1 MEGRRNVCDY
11 EGVLQDLPTTRDMA
25 PNDTQLLP
33 VICKEFTSGLTQQE
47 YKEGRGQEAC
57 STAQDVAPRHSDL
70 VPVSVAAAAVGS
82 AAAAWPSAVWQRTGA
97 HERIVG
103 GHEASIADLPRQPA
117 FELGGDQRCGASLIG
132 PSWALTAGHCVE
144 DVKLDYLAL
153 RAGSSVRGGGGSR
166 LPAPAVNGSFTL
178 GPNVQIVGLPAD
190 GYDPPS
196 GLPGMVSGW
205 GYQHSGSG
213 PSSTLQ
219 VVDIN
224 VVDREICR
232 QVFVAV
238 NAVTGRMICSGE
250 FSRGMCLGD
259 SGGPLV
265 NNGTQVG
272 IVSWA
277 LASCQVGLSV
287 QTNVGYLRSW
297 IRDTAG
303 I

>member
-1 MEGRRNVCDY
+1 MSRPATVTWCPC
-11 EGVLQDLPTTRDMA
+11 LW
-25 PNDTQLLP
+25 LL
-33 VICKEFTSGLTQQE
+33 L
-47 YKEGRGQEAC
+47 
-57 STAQDVAPRHSDL
+57 L
-70 VPVSVAAAAVGS
+70 S
-82 AAAAWPSAVWQRTGA
+82 AAAAWLSAVRQRTGA

-103 GHEASIADLPRQPA
+103 GHEASIADHPWQLA

-144 DVKLDYLAL
+144 DVQLYYLAL
-153 RAGSSVRGGGGSR
+153 RAGSSDRGR
-166 LPAPAVNGSFTL
+166 EVNGSFTL
-178 GPNVQIVGLPAD
+178 GPNVQLVGLPAE

-196 GLPGMVSGW
+196 GLTVTVSGW

-219 VVDIN
+219 AVDIN
-224 VVDREICR
+224 VVDRETCR

-238 NAVTGRMICSGE
+238 NAVTERMICSGE
-250 FSRGMCLGD
+250 FSRGVCIGD

-272 IVSWA
+272 IVSWG

-287 QTNVGYLRSW
+287 QSNAGYLRAW